1 MTAAGGDSVMPSHLL
16 ELGQQALA
24 AVAISVA
31 RGAPLVQ
38 CQLLASDFYEVLRR
52 ELRHSS
58 PLGFAER
65 GRLVAAARQCSR
77 AATPS
82 ISPDK
87 LLAELG
93 AAIALL
99 RLDGPAIESRH
110 TRLPPVLRVIEGGLS
125 RLQG

>member
-1 MTAAGGDSVMPSHLL
+1 MTTPGDDWVMPSHLL

-38 CQLLASDFYEVLRR
+38 CQLLASGFYEVLRR
-52 ELRHSS
+52 ELQQST

-65 GRLVAAARQCSR
+65 GLLVAAAEQCSR

-82 ISPDK
+82 ISPDTM
-87 LLAELG
+87 LAELRV
-93 AAIALL
+93 AIAML
-99 RLDGPAIESRH
+99 RSGCSSIESPH
-110 TRLPPVLRVIEGGLS
+110 ARLPPALRVIEGGLS
-125 RLQG
+125 R